1 MAERA
6 LTGMRILDLTQFEA
20 GTTCTQFLGWLG
32 ADVLKIEPP
41 GGEQSRRNRPE
52 VPGLDAMF
60 FLVFNANKRSVTIDL
75 KHPEG
80 RALFL
85 RMVERAD
92 VVVENFAPGLME
104 RLGLDY
110 ERLRATNPRIIV
122 ARIKGFGLSGPYAE
136 YKSFDMIAQ
145 ATGGVMSVTGFADRE
160 PIRCGAAIGDTG
172 TGVHTA
178 AAIMAAYIQRQRTGH
193 GQLVEVAMQEVVA
206 NLLRGRFVDHY
217 RDGKPSERR
226 GNALIGG
233 VPGGAYPC
241 APGGPN
247 DYAYIY
253 VQTMNQDMWRDFAT
267 AIGREDLLTD
277 PRCKDAAAR
286 WEHRDALNELIR
298 AWTRVRTKHEVMA
311 VLGKAGVP
319 CGAVLDTGEVLD
331 DPHLNARGQVHTI
344 EHATRRRFPA
354 STPPPCWRRCSACR
368 PTRSRSCAPRACWAD
383 EGQPTA
389 TQPTGGN
396 PLRASAQRAPASSDR
411 YTRPSPVPKTTSG
424 PAAARHAVSTL
435 SSNHAGKPAR
445 HRSKRVSPSSGV
457 R

>member
-6 LTGMRILDLTQFEA
+6 LPGMRILALAQSEA
-20 GTTCTQFLGWLG
+20 GATCTQFLGWLG

-104 RLGLDY
+104 KLGLDY

-122 ARIKGFGLSGPYAE
+122 ARIKGFGLSGPYSE

-145 ATGGVMSVTGFADRE
+145 ATGGVMSVTGFPDRE

-178 AAIMAAYIQRQRTGH
+178 AAILAAYIQRQRTGQ
-193 GQLVEVAMQEVVA
+193 GQLVEVSMQEVVA
-206 NLLRGRFVDHY
+206 NFLRGRYVDHY

-241 APGGPN
+241 APGGTN

-253 VQTMNQDMWRDFAT
+253 VQTMNQEMWREFAT
-267 AIGREDLLTD
+267 AIGRGDLLAD
-277 PRCKDAAAR
+277 ARCKNAKAR

-298 AWTRVRTKHEVMA
+298 AWTRGRTKHEGMA
-311 VLGKAGVP
+311 ELGKAGVP
-319 CGAVLDTGEVLD
+319 CGAVLDTAE
-331 DPHLNARGQVHTI
+331 
-344 EHATRRRFPA
+344 
-354 STPPPCWRRCSACR
+354 
-368 PTRSRSCAPRACWAD
+368 
-383 EGQPTA
+383 
-389 TQPTGGN
+389 
-396 PLRASAQRAPASSDR
+396 
-411 YTRPSPVPKTTSG
+411 G
-424 PAAARHAVSTL
+424 PAAPH
-435 SSNHAGKPAR
+435 P
-445 HRSKRVSPSSGV
+445 HRRGPIP
-457 R
+457 

>member
-60 FLVFNANKRSVTIDL
+60 FLVFNSNKRSVAIDL
-75 KHPEG
+75 KNGDG
-80 RALFL
+80 RAIFL
-85 RMVERAD
+85 KMVERAD
-92 VVVENFAPGLME
+92 VVVENFAPGVME
-104 RLGLDY
+104 KFGLDY

-122 ARIKGFGLSGPYAE
+122 ARIKGFGLSGPYSE

-145 ATGGVMSVTGFADRE
+145 ATGGIMSVTGFEDRE

-178 AAIMAAYIQRQRTGH
+178 AAIMAAYIQRQRTGQ
-193 GQLVEVAMQEVVA
+193 GQLVEVAMQETVA

-217 RDGKPSERR
+217 REGKPSPRR
-226 GNALIGG
+226 GNGLVGG

-241 APGGPN
+241 APGGSN

-253 VQTMNQDMWRDFAT
+253 VQPISPGMWRDFAT

-277 PRCKDAAAR
+277 PRCKDAKTR
-286 WEHRDALNELIR
+286 WENRDALNEIIR
-298 AWTRVRTKHEVMA
+298 AWTSARTKHEVMA
-311 VLGKAGVP
+311 TLGKAGVP
-319 CGAVLDTGEVLD
+319 CGATLDTGEILD

-344 EHATRRRFPA
+344 EHATRGRVRLPGCPVHLSASPA
-354 STPPPCWRRCSACR
+354 PTSPPPLAGEHTAEVLAEVLGL
-368 PTRSRSCAPRACWAD
+368 TRDDVNDLQQRKVV
-383 EGQPTA
+383 
-389 TQPTGGN
+389 GN
-396 PLRASAQRAPASSDR
+396 GA
-411 YTRPSPVPKTTSG
+411 
-424 PAAARHAVSTL
+424 
-435 SSNHAGKPAR
+435 
-445 HRSKRVSPSSGV
+445 
-457 R
+457 

>member
-1 MAERA
+1 MTERA
-6 LTGMRILDLTQFEA
+6 LSGIRILDLTQFEA

-75 KHPEG
+75 KNPDG
-80 RALFL
+80 CALFL

-104 RLGLDY
+104 KLGLDY
-110 ERLRATNPRIIV
+110 ERLHATNPKIIV
-122 ARIKGFGLSGPYAE
+122 ARIKGFGLSGPYHE

-145 ATGGVMSVTGFADRE
+145 AMGGVMSVTGFPDRE
-160 PIRCGAAIGDTG
+160 PVRCGAAIGDTG

-178 AAIMAAYIQRQRTGH
+178 GAILAAYIQRQRTGQ
-193 GQLVEVAMQEVVA
+193 GQLVEVSMQEVVA
-206 NLLRGRFVDHY
+206 NFLRGRYVDHY
-217 RDGKPSERR
+217 RENTPSPRR
-226 GNALIGG
+226 GNGLVGG
-233 VPGGAYPC
+233 IPGGAYPC

-253 VQTMNQDMWRDFAT
+253 AQPINPEMWRQFAI

-277 PRCKDAAAR
+277 PRCKDAKTR
-286 WEHRDALNELIR
+286 WEHRDELNAIFR
-298 AWTRVRTKHEVMA
+298 AWTSARTKHEVLA

-331 DPHLNARGQVHTI
+331 DPHLNARGAITTI
-344 EHATRRRFPA
+344 DH
-354 STPPPCWRRCSACR
+354 
-368 PTRSRSCAPRACWAD
+368 PTRGRFRLPNCPVRLSDSEAVTTAPPLAGQHTAEVLAEVLGLSKDDVADLQSR
-383 EGQPTA
+383 
-389 TQPTGGN
+389 
-396 PLRASAQRAPASSDR
+396 
-411 YTRPSPVPKTTSG
+411 
-424 PAAARHAVSTL
+424 
-435 SSNHAGKPAR
+435 
-445 HRSKRVSPSSGV
+445 GV
-457 R
+457 VA